1 MNPRK
6 GLLIFKILIFVTIVV
21 AGFGSA
27 VLYLW
32 NWLMPPIFG
41 LPAITYWQALG
52 LLGLS
57 WLLFG
62 GPRGFHGP
70 HGRHCGH
77 HPRHMSAEERDRF
90 RAGMRSRWC
99 HHGHDDANV
108 AATSE
113 NAKATASAEEE
124 PPPYRDF
131 A

>member
-1 MNPRK
+1 MSPRK
-6 GLLIFKILIFVTIVV
+6 GILVFKVLVFVTIVV

-62 GPRGFHGP
+62 GPRGLMG
-70 HGRHCGH
+70 GRGH
-77 HPRHMSAEERDRF
+77 HGGHHLSHMSPEERERF
-90 RAGMRSRWC
+90 RAGLRSRWC
-99 HHGHDDANV
+99 RHSGED
-108 AATSE
+108 S
-113 NAKATASAEEE
+113 KAASAPTEEQ
-124 PPPYRDF
+124 PPYRDF